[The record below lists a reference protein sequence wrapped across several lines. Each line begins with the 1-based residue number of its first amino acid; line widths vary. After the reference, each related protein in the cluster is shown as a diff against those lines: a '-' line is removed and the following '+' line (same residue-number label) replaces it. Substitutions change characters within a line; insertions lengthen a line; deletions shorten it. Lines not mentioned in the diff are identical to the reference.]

1 MCLNLALLLVN
12 AFEGLLEI
20 FGVGRSKYELKKFK
34 LVEREILNFCY
45 RQMSKQRL
53 LEGITKWENVDKPLS
68 KDLDQIFASLAN

>member
-1 MCLNLALLLVN
+1 MCLNLALLLVD

-45 RQMSKQRL
+45 RQMSKERL
-53 LEGITKWENVDKPLS
+53 LEGI
-68 KDLDQIFASLAN
+68 A

>member
-1 MCLNLALLLVN
+1 MCLNLALLLVD

-45 RQMSKQRL
+45 RQMSKERL
-53 LEGITKWENVDKPLS
+53 LEGIAKWGIVNKPIS
-68 KDLDQIFASLAN
+68 KDWDQIFASLAN